1 MLQRILY
8 DSEGKTVITYLNF
21 TDTTSKPVV
30 LYGCESWGDPK
41 EEINLSKIRRF
52 YRSHFRQIVG
62 VKKNACNSKMLVEL
76 NGVDTNNGSVEA
88 RCKLGLFYIVCTN
101 MVYKTLVFLHRI
113 NNTEHNIKQ
122 NIYPGMEVI
131 CLIRPCQ
138 YRYFDTSSMILYIKR
153 VTLKNDASNKMTNF
167 QRDLFL
173 KEHY

>member
-1 MLQRILY
+1 
-8 DSEGKTVITYLNF
+8 
-21 TDTTSKPVV
+21 
-30 LYGCESWGDPK
+30 
-41 EEINLSKIRRF
+41 
-52 YRSHFRQIVG
+52 
-62 VKKNACNSKMLVEL
+62 MLVEL
-76 NGVDTNNGSVEA
+76 KGVDTNNGSVEA

-173 KEHY
+173 KEHYWRWWISILFSILSIIVFVISYSHVWNKIRKLSVL